1 MYPDTSTAANRSRAM
16 STLTRD
22 AVCGAC
28 SNAWPRAT
36 GQPVGSAGV
45 VRHRNAILSYEA
57 LFWERATRRQ
67 GRASLLCLLR
77 LLLAVMHRHKSA
89 PVILI
94 SIACFGAEAYYI
106 TDAKHVLDAT
116 NDDRNPAMVFGCGG
130 MDVANKCGD
139 CTWVQEVVI
148 NLAVDWDNPDVD
160 EAIIDRPPANI
171 TCYKGKIGVQTP
183 TDDGVCTAFENREG
197 GIFQG
202 TDWVY
207 LVKERYGFGSEQACQ
222 AMSEVLYPAD
232 AGLQNKQV
240 IFQGI

>member
-1 MYPDTSTAANRSRAM
+1 
-16 STLTRD
+16 
-22 AVCGAC
+22 
-28 SNAWPRAT
+28 
-36 GQPVGSAGV
+36 
-45 VRHRNAILSYEA
+45 
-57 LFWERATRRQ
+57 
-67 GRASLLCLLR
+67 
-77 LLLAVMHRHKSA
+77 MHRHKSA

-232 AGLQNKQV
+232 AGLQNKSYFKVFDKLVKAERSPASRWEWKKERTRRLQRKRQQMRQRSV
-240 IFQGI
+240 